1 MSDSTFLDKELISR
15 HGERVKLPLSV
26 LDLSPVG
33 AGVAPSQAVRESIDL
48 AQVADKLGYTRYWF
62 AEHHNMASIAA
73 SAPEVLIASAAA
85 KTERIRLGAGGMMIP
100 NHSPLHVIEVF
111 RTLEALHPGRI
122 DLGLGRAPG
131 TDPVTS
137 AALRRA
143 NGDNVNQLLNEIFA
157 FEDGQFPDRHP
168 FSKIGPMP
176 SDIGCGKI
184 WMLGSTLE
192 GASIAAQLGLPY
204 AFAGHFA
211 MRHARDAI
219 AHYREQFE
227 PSERLDKPYA
237 ICAVTVI
244 CGRDAEEAH
253 RLAAPVRVAI
263 VNTRTGKRAPIPS
276 IEEALIHSF
285 TPQER
290 AIADEFLA
298 GAIIGGPEH
307 VREHLVSLI
316 NDLGADELMLSSIVP
331 TFAARQ
337 KSLEMI
343 AQVMN

>member
-1 MSDSTFLDKELISR
+1 LRLDETPSSR
-15 HGERVKLPLSV
+15 HGARVKLPLSV

-33 AGVAPSQAVRESIDL
+33 AGVAPSHAVRESIEL
-48 AQVADKLGYTRYWF
+48 ATVADKLGYTRYWF

-100 NHSPLHVIEVF
+100 NHSPLHVVEVF

-137 AALRRA
+137 SALRRA
-143 NGDNVNQLLNEIFA
+143 NGDNVNQLLAEIFA

-168 FSKIGPMP
+168 FAKIGPMP

-192 GASIAAQLGLPY
+192 GATIAAQLGLPY

-211 MRHARDAI
+211 MSHARDAI
-219 AHYREQFE
+219 SHYRKRFE
-227 PSERLDKPYA
+227 PSERLEKPYA

-244 CGRDAEEAH
+244 CGRDAEEAN

-263 VNTRTGKRAPIPS
+263 ANTRTGKRLPIPS
-276 IEEALIHSF
+276 IEEALAHSF
-285 TPQER
+285 TPHEK
-290 AIADEFLA
+290 AIVDDFMT

-307 VREHLVSLI
+307 VRDRLLALANEIAV
-316 NDLGADELMLSSIVP
+316 DEIMLSSIVP
-331 TFAARQ
+331 TFADRQ
-337 KSLEMI
+337 RSLEMV
-343 AQVMN
+343 AEAMN